1 MVSGMHLQAV
11 FPAAGEGAN
20 FDGRFGIK
28 RDAQDLIRGV
38 SSLID
43 LVHLREDGVRF
54 GNFFGADS

>member
-1 MVSGMHLQAV
+1 MHLQAV

-20 FDGRFGIK
+20 FDGRFGIE
-28 RDAQDLIRGV
+28 RDTQDIIRCI